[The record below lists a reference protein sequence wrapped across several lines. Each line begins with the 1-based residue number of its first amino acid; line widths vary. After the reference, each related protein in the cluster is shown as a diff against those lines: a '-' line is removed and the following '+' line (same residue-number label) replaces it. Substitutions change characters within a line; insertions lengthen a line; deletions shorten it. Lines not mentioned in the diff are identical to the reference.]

1 LRKAIDAHGGWLFKH
16 TDFARW
22 LSAITALLGGLPY
35 LCVLSKLATGTHTA
49 GRGQQRESTWGR
61 RLLIMKELEQVA
73 HAVRSFAMEVRQ
85 LGYSSLAGGHEN
97 AFLELSE
104 RMIRHADEVNRRRPA
119 S

>member
-1 LRKAIDAHGGWLFKH
+1 MKVLRGKRF
-16 TDFARW
+16 
-22 LSAITALLGGLPY
+22 
-35 LCVLSKLATGTHTA
+35 
-49 GRGQQRESTWGR
+49 
-61 RLLIMKELEQVA
+61 LIMKELEQMT

-85 LGYSSLAGGHEN
+85 LGYSSVAGGHEN

>member
-1 LRKAIDAHGGWLFKH
+1 MGWGEHLE
-16 TDFARW
+16 T
-22 LSAITALLGGLPY
+22 I
-35 LCVLSKLATGTHTA
+35 
-49 GRGQQRESTWGR
+49 WGEGF
-61 RLLIMKELEQVA
+61 LIMNELEQMT

-85 LGYSSLAGGHEN
+85 LGYSSVAGGHEN

>member
-1 LRKAIDAHGGWLFKH
+1 M
-16 TDFARW
+16 
-22 LSAITALLGGLPY
+22 
-35 LCVLSKLATGTHTA
+35 
-49 GRGQQRESTWGR
+49 
-61 RLLIMKELEQVA
+61 IMKELEQMT

-104 RMIRHADEVNRRRPA
+104 RMIRRADEVNRRRPA